1 VSRAGGRRASLRPGK
16 SSRDRPLLARA
27 LREYTAPTP
36 FCERGMNGDIT
47 LGTDDLPRVAALHA
61 APIADPDV
69 IRPGAFRLG

>member
-1 VSRAGGRRASLRPGK
+1 
-16 SSRDRPLLARA
+16 
-27 LREYTAPTP
+27 
-36 FCERGMNGDIT
+36 MNGDIT